1 MKRQTLFFFSYLTHI
16 FIVKVQELAC
26 TVRYGINKT
35 LIPKTYNKRNHRL
48 QSPKRWPKGRAPLTV
63 TTHERKETHEILG
76 VPSRHGKMGRKSK
89 ERITVVGRKEKKV
102 RGRRL
107 VEDRCGEDWLANNSR
122 ERERGK

>member
-1 MKRQTLFFFSYLTHI
+1 MGQQLRFFIFYLTHI

-63 TTHERKETHEILG
+63 TTHERKETHEIPG
-76 VPSRHGKMGRKSK
+76 VPSRHDK
-89 ERITVVGRKEKKV
+89 VGRKKKT
-102 RGRRL
+102 RK
-107 VEDRCGEDWLANNSR
+107 E
-122 ERERGK
+122 